1 VISLD
6 NDPELLIIVFLL
18 LLLFS
23 LAIFIFLLSLPYT
36 LTLKWPNFDLT
47 LPSSKMLEK
56 IGFHLDQYEMI
67 LECEDKEK
75 LSLIYAKLKMIISHK
90 GFNEYFKPI
99 KRLGKG
105 AFATVYLI
113 EHKMTK

>member
-1 VISLD
+1 MPDTFRRYKFEVFPQTK
-6 NDPELLIIVFLL
+6 NIVFRQIENDAV
-18 LLLFS
+18 FS
-23 LAIFIFLLSLPYT
+23 INSSSKMTP
-36 LTLKWPNFDLT
+36 KFDLT
-47 LPSSKMLEK
+47 LASSEMLER

-75 LSLIYAKLKMIISHK
+75 LNLIYAKLKMIISHK